1 MLDGSSEGEDKAWLE
16 GPMLVPRFIKDPE
29 IRTSASCHS
38 IFSKQQHRVIIQPYL
53 ATLCNNAIQPATH
66 SIIDDI

>member
-1 MLDGSSEGEDKAWLE
+1 MARVRGKRKLGWRAL
-16 GPMLVPRFIKDPE
+16 MLVPRFIKDPE
-29 IRTSASCHS
+29 IRTSASFHS
-38 IFSKQQHRVIIQPYL
+38 IVSKQQHRVIIQPYL